1 MRGVSLEAPQSA
13 RNLGGGDI
21 HPPRFLAVFAAR
33 NDRCNN
39 DVVLSLEREIRQLR
53 EEGAL
58 PAEVADVM
66 IAKER
71 REVVSVYTEVRV
83 LAWAGVMLIVTGV
96 GIIVSKNLDRIGP
109 IAIAA
114 AIGIASAACY
124 GYCVAQRRSAHRPLS
139 DYILLLGALLLSA
152 DVGYIEHQFHLL
164 GSEWPRHFLLL
175 AVVHGATAYFFASR
189 TLLSLSIAAL
199 ASWFG
204 FERNAGALF
213 NELGDNTA
221 TAIRA
226 FTCAGI
232 VAVWRI
238 LNRRLD
244 FNRVFDHFVANLGLY
259 GGLLLLIQSDTRLIG
274 AMIVI
279 VLAAMTIT
287 YGFRK
292 REESFLIYAYIYAV
306 IAIDVLVIDQLR
318 GDTVILSY
326 LVVSTIAAIVGLFV
340 LHARFRKAAA

>member
-1 MRGVSLEAPQSA
+1 M
-13 RNLGGGDI
+13 
-21 HPPRFLAVFAAR
+21 F
-33 NDRCNN
+33 
-39 DVVLSLEREIRQLR
+39 SLEREIVQL
-53 EEGAL
+53 L
-58 PAEVADVM
+58 PPGEAAPL

-71 REVVSVYTEVRV
+71 REVVSVYTEMRV
-83 LAWAGVMLIVTGV
+83 MAWAGVMLIVTGV

-109 IAIAA
+109 IVIASGIGLAAIACYA
-114 AIGIASAACY
+114 YCVWRRASA
-124 GYCVAQRRSAHRPLS
+124 RRVLD

-175 AVVHGATAYFFASR
+175 AVVHGAAAYFFASR

-204 FERNAGALF
+204 FERNVDRLF
-213 NELGDNTA
+213 NLFGDNTA
-221 TAIRA
+221 NAIRA

-238 LNRRLD
+238 LNRHLD
-244 FNRVFDHFVANLGLY
+244 FNRVFDHFIANLGLY
-259 GGLLLLIQSDTRLIG
+259 GGALLLMQRDTRFIG

-279 VLAAMTIT
+279 VLAAMTIA

-292 REESFLIYAYIYAV
+292 REETFLIYAYVYAV
-306 IAIDVLVIDQLR
+306 IAIDVLVIGQLR

-340 LHARFRKAAA
+340 LHGRFRKAAA